1 MENNNDNRFDNST
14 EISERK
20 KVKKETRKRK
30 VIDAFTYTINRML
43 KSLGIGIIVL
53 ICVFL
58 LCGLAYATLILDND
72 IVKQVLSIF

>member
-53 ICVFL
+53 ICIFL
-58 LCGLAYATLILDND
+58 FCGLAYATLILDND
-72 IVKQVLSIF
+72 IVKQILSIF

>member
-53 ICVFL
+53 IYAFL
-58 LCGLAYATLILDND
+58 FCGLAYATLILDND

>member
-58 LCGLAYATLILDND
+58 
-72 IVKQVLSIF
+72 V